1 LEVERYMRRR
11 QGILSSDL
19 RWPKPKKVVVRR
31 AAAAAGGMARFL
43 AESGGLPRIF
53 KPKSVKDETE
63 RLLRVAAEVEH
74 ALLVEYLYAAFTLG
88 PNADPKYRSG
98 LVTIAKQ
105 EMGHFVTVQNLLR
118 LLGSAPHLDRDD
130 LLPSSGKEPAT
141 FVLEPVT
148 PESLAKY
155 TIIESPLDE
164 QITGENKVVYD
175 RAKARIDAK
184 SMTHLNRVGAL
195 YAVIYWLF
203 MEKDEPEPDE
213 PWPLNPEEILRQNPD
228 LKGRHLRL
236 TDFADAQQVSAF
248 MTTPDDWRVN
258 VSTIFVDE
266 TVDRKSAKS
275 ALFKISSQGEGVSD
289 DPGTKSHFLRFLDLF
304 AAAEKQ
310 PPEVIAVPAGKSQAA
325 TNEAAQKVMEFFNTR
340 YQMLLLLIDSALRIP
355 KGDASLRPT
364 FSNLAVDEM
373 QQGVNSIASAMLS
386 LTGGPTNGPVAPPFN
401 LPGGA
406 WPEDSLP
413 DLAAVAARLSRLL
426 TRSRKLDE
434 RLRAIAPGVMEGEL
448 DLLKGLNASIEQAI
462 GQVANS

>member
-1 LEVERYMRRR
+1 MRRR
-11 QGILSSDL
+11 QGILSRDL
-19 RWPKPKKVVVRR
+19 RWPKPTKAVARH
-31 AAAAAGGMARFL
+31 AAVAKAGMARFI
-43 AESGGLPRIF
+43 AESGGLPRIV
-53 KPKSVKDETE
+53 KPKSVKDEAT

-74 ALLVEYLYAAFTLG
+74 ALMVEYLYAAFTLG
-88 PNADPKYRSG
+88 RNADPMYRRG

-118 LLGSAPHLDRDD
+118 LLGASPHLDRDD

-148 PESLAKY
+148 PDSLAKY

-164 QITGENKVVYD
+164 RITGQNKVIYD

-184 SMTHLNRVGAL
+184 SMMHLNRVGAL
-195 YAVIYWLF
+195 YTVIYWLF
-203 MEKDEPEPDE
+203 MEKDEPELDE
-213 PWPLNPEEILRQNPD
+213 PWPLNLEEILRQNPD
-228 LKGRHLRL
+228 LKGRHLQSN
-236 TDFADAQQVSAF
+236 DFADAQQVAALI
-248 MTTPDDWRVN
+248 TNPDDWRVT
-258 VSTIFVDE
+258 VSTIFVEE

-289 DPGTKSHFLRFLDLF
+289 DPGSTSHFQRFLNLF
-304 AAAEKQ
+304 KAAEQQ
-310 PPEVIAVPAGKSQAA
+310 PPEVIAVPVGKSKGAA
-325 TNEAAQKVMEFFNTR
+325 NEAAQMVMEFFNAR
-340 YQMLLLLIDSALRIP
+340 YQILLLLIDVALRIP

-373 QQGVNSIASAMLS
+373 QQGVKGIASAMLS
-386 LTGGPTNGPVAPPFN
+386 LTGGPTNGPVAPPFE

-413 DLAAVAARLSRLL
+413 DLGAAVARLSRLV

-434 RLRAIAPGVMEGEL
+434 TLRLMAPGVMEGEL
-448 DLLKGLNASIEQAI
+448 DLLKGLNTSVEEAI
-462 GQVANS
+462 GNLPRS